1 MNRIPFRQLIRS
13 LVVPSVFVFLAGGPF
28 LGAVP
33 DRTLP
38 DFVVRELTHLEETY
52 RVLDITAGKVW
63 SGWTNYRD
71 LPFLL
76 KYPNNLQVLVGH
88 PNPPAPFEK
97 ISGLAVEDK
106 EVYADFSQVN
116 TASVAYPLM
125 AGGGPLPFGTD
136 KEGNPVMTVNMDFR
150 STDILKKGGYGVVPM
165 PFCVELQ
172 ILCYIHELFHC
183 FQTDH
188 VRTEL
193 VGNLLFNPDAP
204 FALYSTLEGRALV
217 NAYQASDPKES
228 EACIR
233 DFLAARTLKR
243 KLSMPEMQ
251 QKQESMDD
259 VMEGTA
265 VYSEVRTLEILS
277 EGYATKLDLS
287 KDRLLFRIPE
297 RQGHPRRPSGTAEA
311 LRRRDLRRQGEMLRL
326 RMLPGAPPPA
336 IRSRLAGGLLQGAL
350 DPGRGAG
357 QEVPGRRQGPVPLTS
372 SGSGSSTDTMP
383 SRPGATTPSE
393 RDDAYRALMGRR
405 GTAYIISF
413 KEIGPTKAR
422 LAPTPPPY
430 GLGLIHM
437 YMKGLPAVRLDETEI
452 SPISVPVEGNQ
463 LALLQGRG
471 YGPEGGR
478 SGLHGE
484 RASRGEFGL

>member
-63 SGWTNYRD
+63 AGWTTYRD
-71 LPFLL
+71 VPFLL

-97 ISGLAVEDK
+97 LSGLAVEDK

-204 FALYSTLEGRALV
+204 YALYSTLEGRALV

-287 KDRLLFRIPE
+287 KDPYYSGFRNAKDILAAHLE
-297 RQGHPRRPSGTAEA
+297 Q
-311 LRRRDLRRQGEMLRL
+311 LRRSSDIDLRRQGEVLRL

-336 IRSRLAGGLLQGAL
+336 LRSRLAGGLLQGAF
-350 DPGRGAG
+350 DPGWGAR
-357 QEVPGRRQGPVPLTS
+357 QEVPGRRQGPAPHRAAV
-372 SGSGSSTDTMP
+372 
-383 SRPGATTPSE
+383 PGALRIRCRQGPVRRRHQGARRRLPFPDGPEGTGL
-393 RDDAYRALMGRR
+393 YRQLQGDRR
-405 GTAYIISF
+405 
-413 KEIGPTKAR
+413 PTKANFCPMPP
-422 LAPTPPPY
+422 PTPW
-430 GLGLIHM
+430 
-437 YMKGLPAVRLDETEI
+437 DSSTCT
-452 SPISVPVEGNQ
+452 
-463 LALLQGRG
+463 
-471 YGPEGGR
+471 
-478 SGLHGE
+478 
-484 RASRGEFGL
+484 